1 MAFDRN
7 DSVDLIAL
15 RDEESLDP
23 INMGYTVVSG
33 QTKKTL
39 DLFNLPAS
47 NVLDTADQYIG
58 EVFTSEVALDVI
70 DPDEITVGAKFSEG
84 QARWLDYL
92 FSAASSFGSKFENFE
107 TKFRDLF
114 TDYTPTSVTIDALD
128 ARNRKLSRVE
138 FLFGANTVISRDD
151 WFAARDYIG

>member
-1 MAFDRN
+1 MAFDRTN
-7 DSVDLIAL
+7 TADLIAL
-15 RDEESLDP
+15 RDEEALDP
-23 INMGYTVVSG
+23 ISMGYAAVAG

-39 DLFNLPAS
+39 DLFNLVEN
-47 NVLDTADQYIG
+47 NVIDTADQYIG
-58 EVFTSEVALDVI
+58 EVFTPEVALDVV

-92 FSAASSFGSKFENFE
+92 FSSAASLVGSFESFE
-107 TKFRDLF
+107 TKFRALF
-114 TDYTPTSVTIDALD
+114 ADYSPSSVTIDALD